1 MIIIFIVIIIFI
13 IIIIGDF
20 LVVSEVCSEQRDHGG
35 LRTLHCI
42 QITMQKGNEEE
53 DDDDHR
59 DDDISDE
66 EGDDNFDGDGD
77 PVLHGQS
84 NNGKGHRR

>member
-1 MIIIFIVIIIFI
+1 MAVPTIFLTRCHADADEEN
-13 IIIIGDF
+13 GDA
-20 LVVSEVCSEQRDHGG
+20 
-35 LRTLHCI
+35 
-42 QITMQKGNEEE
+42 
-53 DDDDHR
+53 
-59 DDDISDE
+59 DE